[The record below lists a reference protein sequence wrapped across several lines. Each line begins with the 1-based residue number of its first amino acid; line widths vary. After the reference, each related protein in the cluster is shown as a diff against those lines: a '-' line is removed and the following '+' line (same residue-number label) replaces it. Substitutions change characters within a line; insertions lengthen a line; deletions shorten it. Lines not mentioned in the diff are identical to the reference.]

1 MQKYWHRYTN
11 NSKTFD
17 MDAPNK
23 IYLSKLVMAGI
34 ESLDKPVSDSD
45 VEYIRKDAL
54 IEWLNDSI
62 KEMDESRKE
71 SVAYSLQSMA
81 GAIAIS
87 SFIEVKNKINSL

>member
-1 MQKYWHRYTN
+1 ME
-11 NSKTFD
+11 
-17 MDAPNK
+17 APDK

-45 VEYIRKDAL
+45 VQYIRKDAL
-54 IEWLNDSI
+54 IEWLDDSI

-71 SVAYSLQSMA
+71 SVAYSLLSMA